1 MKLFPVFL
9 FASALFGSVAQAQTV
24 KLADPVTG
32 VPYRAGV
39 PDTPWQYAGV
49 TGGITNTA
57 DVAIAA
63 AAGANTRNYLCSLQ
77 VKNTAAVASEIVVKD
92 GSTVIW
98 RGHVNASMTFEEII
112 TFSVCLRGSANTAM
126 NVALITTGTATIVS
140 AQGYTAR

>member
-1 MKLFPVFL
+1 MKLFRTFL
-9 FASALFGSVAQAQTV
+9 LGLAVMATPAFGAGVTLLDPTTG
-24 KLADPVTG
+24 LA
-32 VPYRAGV
+32 YRAGA

-57 DVAIAA
+57 DVAIAP
-63 AAGANTRNYLCSLQ
+63 AAGGILRNYLCSLQ

-112 TFSVCLRGSANTAM
+112 TYSVCIRGSANTAM